1 MKPTENFKVEIYFN
15 PLTANLADICAETDG
30 IFSKYNMPCLV
41 RGEDRRIY
49 SDNGDPKDC
58 GRLFAAIGEVSD
70 DPTLLGAIA
79 DGVFDWGDKRENLM
93 DNFFE
98 YQGRQN
104 G

>member
-1 MKPTENFKVEIYFN
+1 MQQQQTANFKVEIYFD
-15 PLTANLADICAETDG
+15 PMAANLSKVCTETDE
-30 IFSKYNMPCLV
+30 IFSRHNMPCLV
-41 RGEDRRIY
+41 RGNDRRIY

-70 DPTLLGAIA
+70 DPVLLGAIS

-98 YQGRQN
+98 HEH
-104 G
+104 